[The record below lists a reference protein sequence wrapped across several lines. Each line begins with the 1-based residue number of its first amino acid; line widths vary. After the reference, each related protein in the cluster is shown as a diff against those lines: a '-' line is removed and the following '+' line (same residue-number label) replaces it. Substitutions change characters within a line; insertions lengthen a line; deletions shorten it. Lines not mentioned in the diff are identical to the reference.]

1 MPKLL
6 LEAEV
11 ELPVSD
17 EQVTELARKFGVS
30 EQAMTIRLS
39 RLDFL

>member
-1 MPKLL
+1 MPKAM
-6 LEAEV
+6 LETEV
-11 ELPVSD
+11 ALPVSD

-39 RLDFL
+39 RLGFL

>member
-1 MPKLL
+1 MPKAM

-11 ELPVSD
+11 KLPVSD
-17 EQVTELARKFGVS
+17 DQVTELAKRFGVS

-39 RLDFL
+39 RLGFL